1 MKIKDI
7 VNYSTAE
14 KIALAEELWD
24 SVSKKEIELSQ
35 EVKNELDIRL
45 KNLEEGKT
53 EFYTWNDVKNHL
65 KQVRQ

>member
-7 VNYSTAE
+7 IKYSTAE

-24 SVSKKEIELSQ
+24 SVAKKEIQLSQ
-35 EVKNELDIRL
+35 EVKNELDIRI

-53 EFYTWNDVKNHL
+53 EFYSWNDVKNHL
-65 KQVRQ
+65 KQLRQ